1 MPAVQST
8 MKKQKVKA
16 MKVMKL
22 AMKSTKSSDDD
33 TKKGGD
39 GKGGNTMKRPAA
51 APSKSTIADAVKEMQ
66 RGVGEESEH
75 EESEKRDKGKAEK
88 FKAMR
93 SQLPNH
99 IINLYDEAANTKSS
113 PRAFRTQLVNSLFDK
128 TSSGRYILRDDKPM
142 FTEHKALYEKR
153 YNKDAHIAM
162 PRGVMLGLYFHNSCF
177 TCI

>member
-33 TKKGGD
+33 TKKGSD
-39 GKGGNTMKRPAA
+39 GKGGNTMKKPAG

-66 RGVGEESEH
+66 RGVGEELEQD
-75 EESEKRDKGKAEK
+75 ESEKRDKGKAEK

-93 SQLPNH
+93 SQLPSH
-99 IINLYDEAANTKSS
+99 IIN
-113 PRAFRTQLVNSLFDK
+113 
-128 TSSGRYILRDDKPM
+128 PM
-142 FTEHKALYEKR
+142 TRQRIPKARLAR
-153 YNKDAHIAM
+153 FA
-162 PRGVMLGLYFHNSCF
+162 RSW
-177 TCI
+177 